1 MSDARD
7 QIAKALDG
15 VRVIDPHCHLRLAKP
30 AADDLADIVLYHH
43 VWIELVSAGMDQR
56 EVSAS
61 GLPHELTDP
70 EIAPLER
77 VRRSLKRLPDVR
89 NTTLGLFL
97 RWILNDLY
105 GVDRLTESNLETVF
119 ADVAQ
124 KGQDPAWQE
133 SLLRER
139 CGIDC
144 NISVELG
151 AAPYSGRMQKARE
164 IFPANLIH
172 GKQTSSGI
180 LAGWESAFGREIRTV
195 LDYTEFLQKTFANL
209 PVADYKFLGWW
220 VVPCVTDALS
230 NDDQITR
237 TLQKVRR
244 EEPLSHDEIGG
255 FCYFGMQTL
264 LQALRGASLRTI
276 QIIAGAEVLPPHRSL
291 THWNGNFCGAIGR
304 IANQFEDFR
313 FDLSAASDAYTQ
325 DLGILARHIPNI
337 SVAGYWWHTFYPF
350 YIRKSLETRLDT
362 VPANKITA
370 YFSDAYHA
378 EWCYPKLKMVKQI
391 LGEILVERIERGWTD
406 LESALD
412 LIPRLFHDNPA
423 SIYGV

>member
-7 QIAKALDG
+7 QIRKALDE

-30 AADDLADIVLYHH
+30 SADSLADIVLYHH
-43 VWIELVSAGMDQR
+43 VWIELVSSGMDQF

-61 GLPHELTDP
+61 DLPHELADP

-77 VRRSLKRLPDVR
+77 VRRSLKHLPNTR

-97 RWILNDLY
+97 RWILKDLY

-119 ADVAQ
+119 ADVAR

-133 SLLRER
+133 RLLRER
-139 CGIDC
+139 CGIDH
-144 NISVELG
+144 NISVELRS
-151 AAPYSGRMQKARE
+151 APYSGRMLKARE

-180 LAGWESAFGREIRTV
+180 LSGWESAFGREIRTA
-195 LDYTEFLQKTFANL
+195 LDYTEFLRETVSGL
-209 PVADYKFLGWW
+209 SVAEYKFLGWW

-230 NDDQITR
+230 DEDQITR
-237 TLQKVRR
+237 TLQKVRH

-255 FCYFGMQTL
+255 FCYSGMRTL
-264 LQALRGASLRTI
+264 LQELRRTPLRTI
-276 QIIAGAEVLPPHRSL
+276 QVIVGAEVLPPHRSL

-313 FDLSAASDAYTQ
+313 FDLSTASDAYTQ
-325 DLGILARHIPNI
+325 DLGILSRHIPNI
-337 SVAGYWWHTFYPF
+337 SVAGTWWHTFYPF
-350 YIRKSLETRLDT
+350 YIRKSLETRLDM
-362 VPANKITA
+362 VPANKITG

-391 LGEILVERIERGWTD
+391 LGEILVERIERGWYDTD
-406 LESALD
+406 TAIG
-412 LIPRLFHDNPA
+412 LIPRLFHDNPGR
-423 SIYGV
+423 IYGV